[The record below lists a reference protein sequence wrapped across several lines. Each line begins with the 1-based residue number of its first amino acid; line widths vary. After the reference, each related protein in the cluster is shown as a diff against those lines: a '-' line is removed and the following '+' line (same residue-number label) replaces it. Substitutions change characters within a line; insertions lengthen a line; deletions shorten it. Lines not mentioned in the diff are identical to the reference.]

1 MFESKR
7 LKHGTEHNYVISVL
21 VFAIC
26 IMFFQ
31 ISLIFINYL
40 PGLIAL
46 ISLILA
52 PFIIGVAG
60 VYFGRAAMIKFGD
73 TEDHSDSE
81 IFDKTRKRRIFYLII
96 FSIVAVL
103 MSTLAGIDRNLIN

>member
-1 MFESKR
+1 MLKSNKI
-7 LKHGTEHNYVISVL
+7 KHGTEHNYVISVL
-21 VFAIC
+21 MFAVC
-26 IMFFQ
+26 IIIFQ
-31 ISLIFINYL
+31 TSLIFINHL

-60 VYFGRAAMIKFGD
+60 VYFGRVAMVIFGD

-81 IFDKTRKRRIFYLII
+81 IFNETKRRRKFYLII
-96 FSIVAVL
+96 FPIVAVL
-103 MSTLAGIDRNLIN
+103 MATLAGINIDLIN